1 MIVLTLLASIY
12 CSLSH
17 VQLSATPWTAV
28 HQALLR
34 YNNYTQLIACILSVQ
49 FDRIIYIQT
58 CISVKPWPLSGK
70 YRYPSCP
77 EVFFGIPSSHFFQG
91 TIDMLSA
98 LQISL
103 YFLEF
108 VYIEST
114 ICTLF
119 FSTLFHSIF
128 LRSIPVKY
136 IKASFLLLLSSISLH
151 KCTKIYLSFYQLL
164 DIWGCFPF
172 GGITNRSTMNIHVQV
187 FVSTYA
193 SFPLM

>member
-1 MIVLTLLASIY
+1 MYICETMTTIRKIKISIMPWSFLWYSLL
-12 CSLSH
+12 
-17 VQLSATPWTAV
+17 P
-28 HQALLR
+28 LLPGNH
-34 YNNYTQLIACILSVQ
+34 Y
-49 FDRIIYIQT
+49 
-58 CISVKPWPLSGK
+58 
-70 YRYPSCP
+70 
-77 EVFFGIPSSHFFQG
+77 
-91 TIDMLSA
+91 MLSA

>member
-1 MIVLTLLASIY
+1 MYNLIGLYIY
-12 CSLSH
+12 THVYLWNHDHYQENKDIHHALKFSLVS
-17 VQLSATPWTAV
+17 LKS
-28 HQALLR
+28 L
-34 YNNYTQLIACILSVQ
+34 YS
-49 FDRIIYIQT
+49 
-58 CISVKPWPLSGK
+58 
-70 YRYPSCP
+70 
-77 EVFFGIPSSHFFQG
+77 PSSRFFQG

-108 VYIEST
+108 VYREST

-119 FSTLFHSIF
+119 LSTLFHSIF

-136 IKASFLLLLSSISLH
+136 IKASFVLLLSSISLH

>member
-1 MIVLTLLASIY
+1 MYICETMTTVRKIKTSIMPWSFLW
-12 CSLSH
+12 SLCN
-17 VQLSATPWTAV
+17 L
-28 HQALLR
+28 
-34 YNNYTQLIACILSVQ
+34 Y
-49 FDRIIYIQT
+49 
-58 CISVKPWPLSGK
+58 
-70 YRYPSCP
+70 
-77 EVFFGIPSSHFFQG
+77 IPSSPFSQG
-91 TIDMLSA
+91 TTDMLSA

-108 VYIEST
+108 IYIEST

-119 FSTLFHSIF
+119 LFTLFHSIF

-136 IKASFLLLLSSISLH
+136 IKGSFLLLLSSISLH
-151 KCTKIYLSFYQLL
+151 KCTNIYLFFYRLL